1 MKPPAFTHHPC
12 RTVDEAVGL
21 LDAAS
26 DDSKVI
32 SGGQSLVPMMNLRLA
47 NPAHLVDLNGI
58 PGLNGIEV
66 GDRTLTVGATARQH
80 DVERSAHVTTAAP
93 LLAAALKHVGHP
105 QIRNRGTVVGSL
117 CHADPAAEMPA
128 VFLTLGG
135 QVSAQSPT
143 GTRTIAAEDFFDSYL
158 TTALEPNEI
167 ATAVTFDT
175 PNGSSGWYFEEVA
188 RRHGDFAI
196 IGIVALLT
204 LAGGVVSDARLTVF
218 GGAATPV
225 RIPAAERLLV
235 GVAAADVDADLLA
248 RAAAETSAAL
258 RPSDD
263 THASGDYRRHVAG
276 VLTTRGI
283 RTSLERA
290 VAGS

>member
-1 MKPPAFTHHPC
+1 MKPPAFTHHAC
-12 RTVDEAVGL
+12 RTVEEAVGL
-21 LDAAS
+21 LDSAS

-80 DVERSAHVTTAAP
+80 AVERSTHVATSAP

-135 QVSAQSPT
+135 HVSAQSAS
-143 GTRTIAAEDFFDSYL
+143 GTRTIAAGDFFDSYL

-188 RRHGDFAI
+188 RRHGDFAV

-204 LAGGVVSDARLTVF
+204 LSGGVISDARLTVF

-225 RIPAAERLLV
+225 RIPAAEQLLV

-263 THASGDYRRHVAG
+263 IHASGDYRRHVAG

-283 RTSLERA
+283 STSLERA

>member
-1 MKPPAFTHHPC
+1 MKPPVFTHHAC
-12 RTVDEAVGL
+12 RSIEEAVGL
-21 LDAAS
+21 LDAAP

-47 NPAHLVDLNGI
+47 SPAHLVDLNGI
-58 PGLNGIEV
+58 PGLNGIEA

-80 DVERSAHVTTAAP
+80 DVERSTDVAAAAP

-105 QIRNRGTVVGSL
+105 QIRNRGTVVGSI

-135 QVSAQSPT
+135 RVTAQSAT
-143 GTRTIAAEDFFDSYL
+143 GSRTITAEEFFDSYL

-204 LAGGVVSDARLTVF
+204 LADGVVSDARLTVF

-225 RIPAAERLLV
+225 RIPAAEQLLV

-248 RAAAETSAAL
+248 RAAGETSAAL

-263 THASGDYRRHVAG
+263 IHASGDYRKHVAG

-283 RTSLERA
+283 KASLERA
-290 VAGS
+290 SAGS

>member
-1 MKPPAFTHHPC
+1 MKPPAFTHHAC
-12 RTVDEAVGL
+12 RTVEEAVGL
-21 LDAAS
+21 LDSAS

-80 DVERSAHVTTAAP
+80 AVERSTHVATSAP

-135 QVSAQSPT
+135 HVSAQGAS
-143 GTRTIAAEDFFDSYL
+143 GTRTIAAGDFFDSYL

-188 RRHGDFAI
+188 RRHGDFAV

-204 LAGGVVSDARLTVF
+204 LAGGVISDARLTVF

-225 RIPAAERLLV
+225 RIPAAEQLLV

-263 THASGDYRRHVAG
+263 IHASGDYRRHVAG

-283 RTSLERA
+283 STSLERA

>member
-21 LDAAS
+21 LDSAS

-58 PGLNGIEV
+58 PGLDGIEV

-135 QVSAQSPT
+135 HVSAQSPS

-225 RIPAAERLLV
+225 RIPAAEQLLV

-263 THASGDYRRHVAG
+263 IHASGDYRRHVAG
-276 VLTTRGI
+276 VLTTRGL

>member
-21 LDAAS
+21 LDSAS

-58 PGLNGIEV
+58 PGLDGIEV

-80 DVERSAHVTTAAP
+80 DVERSTHVTTAAP

-135 QVSAQSPT
+135 HVSAQSAS

-204 LAGGVVSDARLTVF
+204 LADGVISDARLTVF

-225 RIPAAERLLV
+225 RIPAAEQLLV
-235 GVAAADVDADLLA
+235 GVAAGDVDADLLA

-258 RPSDD
+258 RPGDD
-263 THASGDYRRHVAG
+263 IHASGDYRKHVAG

-290 VAGS
+290 STGS